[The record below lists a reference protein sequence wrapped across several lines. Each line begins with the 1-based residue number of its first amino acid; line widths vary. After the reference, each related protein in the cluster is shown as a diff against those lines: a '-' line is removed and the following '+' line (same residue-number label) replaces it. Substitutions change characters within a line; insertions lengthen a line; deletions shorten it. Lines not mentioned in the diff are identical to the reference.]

1 MMGSLGWKTFGKEDF
16 DVPMRRF
23 DGTEFCELVGSF
35 ILTKL
40 WDVLQRENVGLYRDH
55 GLAVIKQMPGPELD
69 RKRKKIIEVFKKYEL
84 AIIIKANLFV
94 VNFLD
99 IQFNVLNG
107 TFKPY
112 RKLNNDPIFVYKNS
126 NHPPQVLKKLPKS
139 IG

>member
-1 MMGSLGWKTFGKEDF
+1 
-16 DVPMRRF
+16 
-23 DGTEFCELVGSF
+23 
-35 ILTKL
+35 
-40 WDVLQRENVGLYRDH
+40 
-55 GLAVIKQMPGPELD
+55 MPGPELD

-84 AIIIKANLFV
+84 AITIKANLFV

>member
-1 MMGSLGWKTFGKEDF
+1 
-16 DVPMRRF
+16 
-23 DGTEFCELVGSF
+23 
-35 ILTKL
+35 
-40 WDVLQRENVGLYRDH
+40 
-55 GLAVIKQMPGPELD
+55 MPGPELD

-94 VNFLD
+94 VNFLG

>member
-1 MMGSLGWKTFGKEDF
+1 
-16 DVPMRRF
+16 
-23 DGTEFCELVGSF
+23 
-35 ILTKL
+35 
-40 WDVLQRENVGLYRDH
+40 
-55 GLAVIKQMPGPELD
+55 MPGPELD

-84 AIIIKANLFV
+84 AIIIKANLSV

-112 RKLNNDPIFVYKNS
+112 RKLNNDPIYVHKNS
-126 NHPPQVLKKLPKS
+126 NHPPQVLKKLPKT

>member
-1 MMGSLGWKTFGKEDF
+1 
-16 DVPMRRF
+16 
-23 DGTEFCELVGSF
+23 
-35 ILTKL
+35 
-40 WDVLQRENVGLYRDH
+40 
-55 GLAVIKQMPGPELD
+55 MPGPELD

-99 IQFNVLNG
+99 TQFNVLNG

>member
-1 MMGSLGWKTFGKEDF
+1 
-16 DVPMRRF
+16 
-23 DGTEFCELVGSF
+23 
-35 ILTKL
+35 
-40 WDVLQRENVGLYRDH
+40 
-55 GLAVIKQMPGPELD
+55 MPGPELD

>member
-1 MMGSLGWKTFGKEDF
+1 
-16 DVPMRRF
+16 
-23 DGTEFCELVGSF
+23 
-35 ILTKL
+35 
-40 WDVLQRENVGLYRDH
+40 
-55 GLAVIKQMPGPELD
+55 MPGPELH

>member
-1 MMGSLGWKTFGKEDF
+1 
-16 DVPMRRF
+16 
-23 DGTEFCELVGSF
+23 
-35 ILTKL
+35 
-40 WDVLQRENVGLYRDH
+40 
-55 GLAVIKQMPGPELD
+55 MPGPELD
-69 RKRKKIIEVFKKYEL
+69 RKIKKIIEVFKKYEL

>member
-1 MMGSLGWKTFGKEDF
+1 ML
-16 DVPMRRF
+16 
-23 DGTEFCELVGSF
+23 
-35 ILTKL
+35 
-40 WDVLQRENVGLYRDH
+40 
-55 GLAVIKQMPGPELD
+55 GPELD

>member
-1 MMGSLGWKTFGKEDF
+1 
-16 DVPMRRF
+16 
-23 DGTEFCELVGSF
+23 
-35 ILTKL
+35 
-40 WDVLQRENVGLYRDH
+40 
-55 GLAVIKQMPGPELD
+55 MPGPELD
-69 RKRKKIIEVFKKYEL
+69 RKRKKIIKVFKKYEL

-112 RKLNNDPIFVYKNS
+112 RKLNNDPIYVHKNS
-126 NHPPQVLKKLPKS
+126 NHPPQVLKKLPNT

>member
-1 MMGSLGWKTFGKEDF
+1 
-16 DVPMRRF
+16 
-23 DGTEFCELVGSF
+23 
-35 ILTKL
+35 
-40 WDVLQRENVGLYRDH
+40 
-55 GLAVIKQMPGPELD
+55 MPGPELD
-69 RKRKKIIEVFKKYEL
+69 RKRKKIIEVFKKYQL

>member
-1 MMGSLGWKTFGKEDF
+1 
-16 DVPMRRF
+16 
-23 DGTEFCELVGSF
+23 
-35 ILTKL
+35 
-40 WDVLQRENVGLYRDH
+40 
-55 GLAVIKQMPGPELD
+55 MPGPELD

-94 VNFLD
+94 VNVLD